1 MGIKAWRPLNQI
13 EKDKY
18 LYHYTSMEKA
28 FSILYSN
35 ELWFSNINDTND
47 VFEQKVK
54 ISFSEIKNNCKT
66 HKDYKDALDKIN
78 IVRNYMDDV
87 REKIKLLCFSRDTEL
102 RTDEDIRTFKELMS
116 SLPPEHQTINVIG
129 RGFSL
134 PRMWSQYASDN
145 KGVCFIFNKNQIL
158 EKVSNS
164 NHFYMAENVIYKP
177 LYSPY
182 MIPIKEFEK
191 TYEYITTEYDDAIKT
206 MLKKNLPYLRCDFFS
221 KLSDWSSE
229 NEFRIILTNN
239 HGENTVKLKHID
251 NAIEGIV
258 FGANTEPVY
267 SDLLKYAA
275 RNFDLRKIVYE
286 DIITKISSEI

>member
-1 MGIKAWRPLNQI
+1 MGIKVWRPLNQI
-13 EKDKY
+13 EKDRY

-28 FSILYSN
+28 FSILYSD
-35 ELWFSNINDTND
+35 ELWFSNINYTND
-47 VFEQKVK
+47 IFEQKVK
-54 ISFSEIKNNCKT
+54 ISFSELKNSCKT
-66 HKDYKDALDKIN
+66 RSEYEDTINKIN
-78 IVRNYMDDV
+78 KVKKYMDDV

-102 RTDEDIRTFKELMS
+102 KTVEDVRTFQELMS
-116 SLPPEHQTINVIG
+116 SLSTEQQAINVIG

-158 EKVSNS
+158 EKVKKS
-164 NHFYMAENVIYKP
+164 NHFYMAENVVYKP

-182 MIPIKEFEK
+182 MMSVEEFQN
-191 TYEYITTEYDDAIKT
+191 TYDYIITEYDDAIKT
-206 MLKKNLPYLRCDFFS
+206 MIIKRLPYLRCDFFS

-229 NEFRIILTNN
+229 NEFRIILANN
-239 HGENTVKLKHID
+239 NGENTVKLKNISD
-251 NAIEGIV
+251 TIEGIV

-275 RNFDLRKIVYE
+275 KNFDLRKIVYE